1 MNIAASKTIAQEA
14 TFTQKPKLSVII
26 PFRNDHAIKHLIPR
40 LSFTCLEA
48 SNVRDIEFIVADSG
62 SDIESARQISAICAD
77 NNVKYVY
84 HPTEGQVF
92 SIGEARDFGV
102 MHASADVVT
111 FIDIDFRF
119 PTDFWGRLVSFI
131 RSFGLPGNKKS
142 FFVVPLLYLTQDGTA
157 EFEHSVG
164 DERFSSILLKWLHG
178 DTDTVQNM
186 APCSSIIVVN
196 RLHYLS
202 IGGHRKEFRGHGYED
217 FELVHRLL
225 DEDKTIQRAENY
237 YKDNKAWDAST
248 YNGFRAQF
256 ALLGRPAMIFN
267 LFGVHLWHPRPKAA
281 GFYNSGAM
289 KANRDAWMGYFQE
302 YDKNKEHPE
311 PLACKTSGTEKNL
324 FLGEPRTNNSRIFRE
339 IFPLLGSIHY
349 ATEMNFIDDDGNVSS
364 EYLEKTISQLGITRI
379 VFPNPYG
386 NKNRLAIYKWCKEN
400 GYKILVFDRGALPYS
415 WFFDPNGFNAD
426 STSYARENWDI
437 ELTDKER
444 RETRDRINYYLY
456 HADAL
461 EHQGERI
468 GAAAL
473 GTKLKTGGK
482 KVLFV
487 PLQRPSDSVIKH
499 FAGGEQG
506 YSRFIEAVDQAAKR
520 LRRYGW
526 IVLVKK
532 HPLETEAPNFEHAQ
546 YVNENTHFIDL
557 LELSDA
563 VALINSGVGIYAMMA
578 GKPCYTFGE
587 TFYGIKDVNV
597 SIENYDVDYFCEQLM
612 LGAKVNNDSVTKFLH
627 FLNNRFYSFGLPA
640 SEKKRQPDG
649 SYLNLTRYIDFK
661 QIRLPGLEPV
671 IFNWQTPSSIPL
683 HAPLF
688 ERYRLDIYQRKEAA
702 TKAAKIVEKAV
713 AIPIV
718 KKEEPKLKEENKPL
732 PVIINQ
738 TPANNM
744 LPAPVTTQ
752 LPAVISDVDVKRAK
766 IEKLKKKPRQFF
778 NDSKNPVIRPFRHFF
793 KG

>member
-1 MNIAASKTIAQEA
+1 MNIAASKSIVKESTTIQN
-14 TFTQKPKLSVII
+14 PKLSVII
-26 PFRNDHAIKHLIPR
+26 PFRNDHEIKHLIPR
-40 LSFTCLEA
+40 LTITCREA
-48 SNVRDIEFIVADSG
+48 ANVTDIEFIVADSG
-62 SDIESARQISAICAD
+62 SDARSATQIKSICAE
-77 NNVKYVY
+77 NGIKYVY
-84 HPTEGQVF
+84 YATEGQVF

-102 MHASADVVT
+102 THASGEVVT

-119 PTDFWGRLVSFI
+119 PTDFWGRLLSFI
-131 RSFGLPGNKKS
+131 RSFGLPDNKKS
-142 FFVVPLLYLTQDGTA
+142 FFVVPLLYLTQDGTTD
-157 EFEHSVG
+157 FENSTG
-164 DERFSSILLKWLHG
+164 DDRFSSILLKWLHG

-225 DEDKTIQRAENY
+225 DEDRTIQRAENY

-248 YNGFRAQF
+248 YNGFRSQF
-256 ALLGRPAMIFN
+256 ALLGRPAMLFN

-289 KANRDAWMGYFQE
+289 KANRDAWMGYFQD
-302 YDKNKEHPE
+302 YDKNKEHPD
-311 PLACKTSGTEKNL
+311 PLACQISGTEKNL

-349 ATEMNFIDDDGNVSS
+349 ASDASFIDDDGNVSS
-364 EYLEKTISQLGITRI
+364 DFLQKTIAQLGITRI

-386 NKNRLAIYKWCKEN
+386 NKNRLAIYRWCKEN
-400 GYKILVFDRGALPYS
+400 GYKILVFDRGALPFS

-426 STSYARENWDI
+426 SSSYARENWDI
-437 ELTDKER
+437 ELSDDAR

-473 GTKLKTGGK
+473 ATKLKTGGK

-499 FAGGEQG
+499 FAGGEEG
-506 YSRFIEAVDQAAKR
+506 YKQFIETVDQAAKR
-520 LRRYGW
+520 LKRYGW
-526 IVLVKK
+526 VVLVKR
-532 HPLETEAPNFEHAQ
+532 HPLETESPKFEHAQ
-546 YVNENTHFIDL
+546 YVHENTHFIDL

-563 VALINSGVGIYAMMA
+563 VALINSGVGLYAMMA
-578 GKPCYTFGE
+578 GKPCYTFGD
-587 TFYGIKDVNV
+587 TFYSIEDVNV
-597 SIENYDVDYFCEQLM
+597 SIDNYDTDVFCDQLM
-612 LGAKVNNDSVTKFLH
+612 AGFSVNSDSVTKFLH
-627 FLNNRFYSFGLPA
+627 FLNNRFYSFGIPA
-640 SEKKRQPDG
+640 TEKKRQPDG

-661 QIRLPGLEPV
+661 QIRLPSLAPI
-671 IFNWQTPSSIPL
+671 IFNWQIPSTIPL

-702 TKAAKIVEKAV
+702 AKAAKIVEKAI
-713 AIPIV
+713 AKPAV
-718 KKEEPKLKEENKPL
+718 KKEEPKQKEESKPL
-732 PVIINQ
+732 PLISN
-738 TPANNM
+738 PPHANNM
-744 LPAPVTTQ
+744 LPAPITTQ
-752 LPAVISDVDVKRAK
+752 LPVLVSEVDVKKAK
-766 IEKLKKKPRQFF
+766 IEKLKRSPRQFF
-778 NDSKNPVIRPFRHFF
+778 NDSKSPVIRPLRHFF